1 MHDPTRGLDP
11 ADPRDPDPRAQW
23 LLVILPVAAVALYFG
38 WKHMF
43 FLCDDSFI
51 AFRYILNRRLGYG
64 YVWNPPP
71 FAPVEGYTSF
81 SWVVLLDVLWSITG
95 YGPPRTS
102 PFVGGLCALGTVF
115 VTAWMAWRV
124 PLPARMQPA
133 RPLGVALVLLG
144 LLSNKTF
151 LVWTSSGLETPL
163 FVLLHVA
170 WVAWATL
177 GPRGPRWGTVG
188 IWLATAM
195 ALTRPDGLLYL
206 AATPALVLLD
216 PVTGGVRPSLT
227 RWTALPVAAFF
238 VHLMWRRWFYGAW
251 VPNTYFAKVGDPWPW
266 GGWTHFSLYV
276 LENAWFLWLPLIG
289 FAAFVG
295 WRRVRTGRLDPRWF
309 VPSVAVGVVLFH
321 LVYDIVIVGG
331 DHFEFRIYAHLPSLI
346 FVGTLPLLA
355 AALGRWTRVT
365 PVFLA
370 LIASTWVIAW
380 PDFFQMIDRDVPD
393 APKVRHKPVAPLL
406 PSVLAPW
413 AELHDRT
420 EKDAV
425 AHVLGLP
432 WVTHKWF
439 RIHHGRRFPSREE
452 VLATFGP
459 EDWQPGATGKTA
471 FPITGL
477 QAVGIPAWNLPY
489 VAILDKYGL
498 NDRVI
503 ARNLPKLERHRW
515 SAHDRFPP
523 PGYVDCFKPSVDVQD
538 KFVVKGRAE
547 AFGADDI
554 VRCEDKFFA
563 AVERGETDR
572 VRAIRK
578 AAKEAASAAAEE
590 PGP

>member
-1 MHDPTRGLDP
+1 MNDEARGLDP
-11 ADPRDPDPRAQW
+11 SDPRDPDPRGRW
-23 LLVILPVAAVALYFG
+23 LLLILPLAAVVLYFG

-81 SWVVLLDVLWSITG
+81 SWVVILDALWTITG
-95 YGPPRTS
+95 YGPPRTA

-124 PLPARMQPA
+124 PLPPRMQPA
-133 RPLGVALVLLG
+133 RPLGVALVLFG
-144 LLSNKTF
+144 LLTNKTF

-170 WVAWATL
+170 WVGWATL
-177 GPRGPRWGTVG
+177 GPRGPRWTTVG
-188 IWLATAM
+188 VWLGVGM

-206 AATPALVLLD
+206 AATLAFALVDPGVGGARPRLD
-216 PVTGGVRPSLT
+216 
-227 RWTALPVAAFF
+227 RWTGLPLVAFGA
-238 VHLMWRRWFYGAW
+238 HLVWRRWFYGAW

-266 GGWTHFSLYV
+266 GGWLHFSLYV
-276 LENAWFLWLPLIG
+276 LENAWFVWVPLLAFAGASFVRRLRRQG
-289 FAAFVG
+289 FPTA
-295 WRRVRTGRLDPRWF
+295 WI
-309 VPSVAVGVVLFH
+309 VPSLAVGAVLFH

-346 FVGTLPLLA
+346 FVATLPMLA
-355 AALGRWTRVT
+355 SALGRWSRVA
-365 PVFLA
+365 PVFA
-370 LIASTWVIAW
+370 VMVACTWIIAW
-380 PDFFQMIDRDVPD
+380 PDFFQMIDRDVPE

-406 PSVLAPW
+406 PAVLAPW

-420 EKDAV
+420 EKEAV

-439 RIHHGRRFPSREE
+439 RIHHGRRFPAREE
-452 VLATFGP
+452 ILATFGP
-459 EDWQPGATGKTA
+459 HDWEAGATGKTA
-471 FPITGL
+471 FPVTGL

-523 PGYVDCFKPSVDVQD
+523 PGYIDCFKPSVDVQD
-538 KFVVKGRAE
+538 KFVVKGRSGP
-547 AFGADDI
+547 FDGDDI
-554 VRCEDKFFA
+554 RACEAKFFA
-563 AVERGETDR
+563 AVARGETDR
-572 VRAIRK
+572 TRAIRK
-578 AAKEAASAAAEE
+578 AAKEAEAQAEAA
-590 PGP
+590 P